1 MRRLFVAASLTF
13 GLFAS
18 QALAQ
23 GMDPFPMADTDND
36 GKITLAEYTTFHET
50 GWGFFANGADK
61 VKLAELPPFAKSA
74 FAGIAPNANGEVT
87 KAMYMAGA
95 AAQFKAADKN
105 GDGYLDKTEFAAV
118 MGPPSQ

>member
-1 MRRLFVAASLTF
+1 VAVGLTF

-23 GMDPFPMADTDND
+23 GMDLFPMADADKD

-61 VKLAELPPFAKSA
+61 VKLADLPAYAKSA
-74 FAGIAPNANGEVT
+74 FAGIAPDANGEVT
-87 KAMYMAGA
+87 KAAYMAVA
-95 AAQFKAADKN
+95 PVQFKAADKN
-105 GDGYLDKTEFAAV
+105 GDGYLDQAEFTATMA
-118 MGPPSQ
+118 PPPQ